1 MNDTVKTI
9 SRFLRKNTFVDF
21 AYLFGSQAR
30 GTADERSDW
39 DIAVHYTKHPE
50 KLPRWTTFY
59 LEAEISRE
67 IGKEVQIVALNNMDS
82 PVFLFQIIKSGV
94 LLVDKNTEK
103 RILFESH
110 VLLRY
115 CDWQYFQ
122 RKHPMK
128 SMTISP
134 F

>member
-1 MNDTVKTI
+1 MTESTKTI
-9 SRFLRKNTFVDF
+9 SRFLRINTFVDF

-39 DIAVHYTKHPE
+39 DIAVYYTKPPG

-67 IGKEVQIVALNNMDS
+67 IGKEVQIVALNNIDS
-82 PVFLFQIIKSGV
+82 PVFLFQIIKNGV

-115 CDWQYFQ
+115 CDWQSFL
-122 RKHPMK
+122 RRHPVK
-128 SMTISP
+128 SS
-134 F
+134 

>member
-1 MNDTVKTI
+1 MTDATKTI
-9 SRFLRKNTFVDF
+9 SKFLRKNTFVDF

-39 DIAVHYTKHPE
+39 DIAVHYTKPPE
-50 KLPRWTTFY
+50 NLPRWTTFY

-67 IGKEVQIVALNNMDS
+67 IGKEVQIVALNTMDS
-82 PVFLFQIIKSGV
+82 PVFLFQIIKDGV
-94 LLVDKNTEK
+94 LLVDKHTEK

-115 CDWQYFQ
+115 CDWQAFI
-122 RKHPMK
+122 RRHPVK
-128 SMTISP
+128 SS
-134 F
+134 

>member
-1 MNDTVKTI
+1 MINATKTI
-9 SRFLRKNTFVDF
+9 TRILRNNIFVDF

-39 DIAVHYTKHPE
+39 DIAVYFTKRPE

-67 IGKEVQIVALNNMDS
+67 IGKEVQIVALNDMDS
-82 PVFLFQIIKSGV
+82 PVFLFQVIKSGV
-94 LLVDKNTEK
+94 LLVDGNTEK
-103 RILFESH
+103 RILFESQ

-122 RKHPMK
+122 RKHLVK
-128 SMTISP
+128 A
-134 F
+134 